1 MANVGSHVNPNT
13 LRSYFSK
20 FGEIEDG
27 PLGMDNATGKFKGFA
42 MFVYKSIDGSKKAL
56 EEPNKVFDGCRLE
69 CRQAVEG
76 QRGNKIKMQMGNVQQ
91 SEIGNVGYG
100 GYGGVYAP

>member
-13 LRSYFSK
+13 LRSYLSK

-42 MFVYKSIDGSKKAL
+42 MFVYKTIDGSRKAL
-56 EEPNKVFDGCRLE
+56 EEPNMVFDGCRLE
-69 CRQAVEG
+69 V
-76 QRGNKIKMQMGNVQQ
+76 
-91 SEIGNVGYG
+91 NVGIKLIK
-100 GYGGVYAP
+100 